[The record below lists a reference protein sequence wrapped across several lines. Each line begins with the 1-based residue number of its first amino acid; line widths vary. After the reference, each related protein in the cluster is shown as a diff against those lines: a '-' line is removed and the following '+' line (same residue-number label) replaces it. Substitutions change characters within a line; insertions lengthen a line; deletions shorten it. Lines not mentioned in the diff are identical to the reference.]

1 MEIENTK
8 YYHLIDGLEESHIY
22 RKDNRQLIFK
32 NDIIYLY
39 KYFKDYGW
47 FEVTT
52 TIDNQLALYWL
63 ETGELNKVGNYPNW
77 VANYEERK
85 TSK

>member
-8 YYHLIDGLEESHIY
+8 YYHLIDGLEESYIY
-22 RKDNRQLIFK
+22 KKDNRKLIFK

-39 KYFKDYGW
+39 KYFKEYGW
-47 FEVTT
+47 FEVAT

-63 ETGELNKVGNYPNW
+63 ETGELSKIGNYPHW
-77 VANYEERK
+77 VASYEERK
-85 TSK
+85 PTK